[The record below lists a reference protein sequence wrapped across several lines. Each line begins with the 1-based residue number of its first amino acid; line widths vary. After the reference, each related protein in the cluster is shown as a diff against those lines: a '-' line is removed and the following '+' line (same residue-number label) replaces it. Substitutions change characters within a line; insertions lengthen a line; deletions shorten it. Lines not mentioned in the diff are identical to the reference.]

1 MSSHY
6 VSLPRGGDAAI
17 GYSKYTSGT
26 SSNATALFE
35 LRVLDGVTPQ
45 RVEVTNALEAFRRF
59 FENHQLWVPAGFD
72 VQG

>member
-1 MSSHY
+1 MFHSRA
-6 VSLPRGGDAAI
+6 VATPRSAI
-17 GYSKYTSGT
+17 ASIRTGT

-35 LRVLDGVTPQ
+35 LRVLDAVTPQ
-45 RVEVTNALEAFRRF
+45 RIEVVNALEAFRRF